1 MATDWER
8 EAQRAKELKEN
19 ETFQKILTYIRNR
32 QIDTFLMSDSDE
44 SVQRARSIVHALN
57 EVEAEIEYI
66 INTAKME
73 KNKQGDLQ
81 RGK

>member
-1 MATDWER
+1 MATDWEK

-32 QIDTFLMSDSDE
+32 QIQTFLMSDSDE
-44 SVQRARSIVHALN
+44 SVQRARTIVQALN

-66 INTAKME
+66 INTAKM
-73 KNKQGDLQ
+73 KQ
-81 RGK
+81 K

>member
-1 MATDWER
+1 MATDWEK

-32 QIDTFLMSDSDE
+32 QVQTFLMSDSDE
-44 SVQRARSIVHALN
+44 SVQRARTVVQALN

-66 INTAKME
+66 INTAKM
-73 KNKQGDLQ
+73 KQ
-81 RGK
+81 K

>member
-1 MATDWER
+1 MATDWEK

-44 SVQRARSIVHALN
+44 SVQRARNIVHALN

-66 INTAKME
+66 INTDKM
-73 KNKQGDLQ
+73 KTNK
-81 RGK
+81 